1 MNIHVN
7 GYDKR
12 YDYDKKNFFRRHSIQ
27 AAILQLK
34 LHCKYNVKED
44 CNLQFLFVMCTV
56 PESKKN
62 NGFLK
67 SDPKQ
72 WEKRKQDVM
81 KCVHD
86 KRRLGYGY
94 DDAGDELLAGD
105 VVCRQQ
111 WRLLPVPDVR
121 RILRRLAGVYVRRVD
136 QQADILAGCVHLHD
150 LYSYVHVYFRLH
162 RSCGLCHGLRGCVD
176 NDVLQGDLCRPCCV
190 CFLSPSSSR

>member
-1 MNIHVN
+1 
-7 GYDKR
+7 
-12 YDYDKKNFFRRHSIQ
+12 
-27 AAILQLK
+27 
-34 LHCKYNVKED
+34 
-44 CNLQFLFVMCTV
+44 
-56 PESKKN
+56 
-62 NGFLK
+62 
-67 SDPKQ
+67 
-72 WEKRKQDVM
+72 M

-136 QQADILAGCVHLHD
+136 QQADILACCVHLHD
-150 LYSYVHVYFRLH
+150 LHSYVHVYFRLH
-162 RSCGLCHGLRGCVD
+162 CSCGLCHGLRGCVD

-190 CFLSPSSSR
+190 CFLLPSSSR